1 MQLLIYLIVYP
12 ILWLISKL
20 PFRLLYIFS
29 DFVYILIYRVIGF
42 RKKVVRSNLE
52 MALPQLS
59 EKERREIEKKFYHHL
74 CDMFLEMIKT
84 LSISKSEIEK
94 RFVFKNLEVYK
105 DLEKKGKDIA
115 LLASHYASYE
125 WVISMNNYID
135 FKGVGIYKKIANE
148 HFDRLVKNIR
158 LKFKAELVTTKK
170 TKEAIIKNK
179 RDEIRSVYGF
189 ASDQTPRL
197 SDRNHWA
204 TFMGIKTPIHIGA
217 EVLAKEF
224 DMNVILLTVKK
235 VKRGYYEASFE
246 VLCDTNVRDIPNYEI
261 SETFI
266 KRVEEQIYNAPEFYF
281 WVHKRWKHRKD

>member
-1 MQLLIYLIVYP
+1 MQLLIYLIIYP

-42 RKKVVRSNLE
+42 RKKVVRGNLE
-52 MALPQLS
+52 MALPHLS

-84 LSISKSEIEK
+84 ISISKSEIEK
-94 RFVFKNLEVYK
+94 RFAFENLDTYK

-125 WVISMNNYID
+125 WLISMNNYID
-135 FKGVGIYKKIANE
+135 FQGVGIYKKIANK

-158 LKFKAELVTTKK
+158 LKFKAQLVTTKK

-179 RDEIRSVYGF
+179 QNGIKCVYGF
-189 ASDQTPRL
+189 ASDQTP
-197 SDRNHWA
+197 SISNRNYWYK
-204 TFMGIKTPIHIGA
+204 FMEIETPIHIGA
-217 EVLAKEF
+217 EILAKEF

-246 VLCDTNVRDIPNYEI
+246 ILCDTNVKDIPNYEI

-266 KRVEEQIYNAPEFYF
+266 KRVEEQIYDAPEFYF
-281 WVHKRWKHRKD
+281 WIHKRWKHRKD